1 MDPFALF
8 NPANYNPLDPQTMMG
23 MIDPQ
28 RLLDTA
34 AVFPGGAM
42 VLVFALF
49 WAPVGPGIPAGV
61 LLARHAGIN
70 PLLTMGLYTATDV
83 LGALV
88 CHPWYAFLKNVA
100 GRVRILRAI
109 GNKLVRFAMLGTRM
123 PRAEDLQHGS
133 KGVIPTLFRI
143 GTIGFGLDV
152 YHAGMVVAGLPVPR
166 IAGWMAAILGDLVWF
181 TLLLVTSMVT
191 ATVTSDDRVIA
202 IVMVV
207 VMIVVP
213 QIAKRYIPALRD
225 PPRAPAPAR
234 ATSGAPVGLAGP
246 TLVAAPAVALP
257 PAPALA
263 IAPATRAPSAIANT
277 ATRSRSRRS
286 RRRR

>member
-1 MDPFALF
+1 MS
-8 NPANYNPLDPQTMMG
+8 
-23 MIDPQ
+23 
-28 RLLDTA
+28 RLYLDTP
-34 AVFPGGAM
+34 VTYLKG
-42 VLVFALF
+42 
-49 WAPVGPGIPAGV
+49 VGPMRAEALRRLGVVTAGD
-61 LLARHAGIN
+61 LLYHVPHRYEDASTVSPI
-70 PLLTMGLYTATDV
+70 ATLEPGMQGTV
-83 LGALV
+83 I
-88 CHPWYAFLKNVA
+88 
-100 GRVRILRAI
+100 GRVI
-109 GNKLVRFAMLGTRM
+109 
-123 PRAEDLQHGS
+123 S

-181 TLLLVTSMVT
+181 ALLLVTSMVT

-234 ATSGAPVGLAGP
+234 ATAVAPVALAGP
-246 TLVAAPAVALP
+246 TFVAAPAVALP

-277 ATRSRSRRS
+277 GTRSRSRRS